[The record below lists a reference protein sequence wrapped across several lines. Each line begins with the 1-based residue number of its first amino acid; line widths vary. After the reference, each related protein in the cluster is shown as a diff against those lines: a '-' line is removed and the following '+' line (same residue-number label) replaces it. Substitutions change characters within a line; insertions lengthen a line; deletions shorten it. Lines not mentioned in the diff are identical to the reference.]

1 VPVPAAD
8 GAPSP
13 IVLLP
18 PGPPP
23 GLAPDAAAAL
33 ALGALLDAVDA
44 AVTVAAPGADLCVLI
59 EDPAAASLVAALLP
73 PGVAVVPRPPAGSVA
88 EPVRLHAPPAAEL
101 AAVLDRAGA
110 PSPAPRTWHLA
121 HRLPEL
127 AHSG

>member
-1 VPVPAAD
+1 VSASDRVL
-8 GAPSP
+8 
-13 IVLLP
+13 VLLP
-18 PGPPP
+18 PAPPA

-44 AVTVAAPGADLCVLI
+44 AATVAGPGADLRVVI
-59 EDPAAASLVAALLP
+59 EDPAEASLVATLLP
-73 PGVAVVPRPPAGSVA
+73 PGVAVVPAPPAGFDA
-88 EPVRLHAPPAAEL
+88 ELVRLEAGPAAEL

-127 AHSG
+127 AHST

>member
-1 VPVPAAD
+1 MAAP
-8 GAPSP
+8 GARPP

-18 PGPPP
+18 PAPPS

-33 ALGALLDAVDA
+33 ALGARLDAVDA
-44 AVTVAAPGADLCVLI
+44 AAAVTGAPAFVRVVI

-73 PGVAVVPRPPAGSVA
+73 PGVAVLSTPPVGSDA
-88 EPVRLHAPPAAEL
+88 ELLRLEAAPAADL

-127 AHSG
+127 AHSA